1 MSWWTIKYVNTGR
14 SYNSDMIPIRLL
26 PEMQDVSIECGHKF
40 KNKDLSCTVADR
52 VRLDLYSGA
61 IWVDG
66 KLVAAV
72 PNVNRMIL
80 HKRKFE
86 PTHGAPAYHH
96 MHAGL
101 VDLDGQ
107 GYLVRI
113 TETNEVFIERCV
125 VSVKF
130 DGQVV

>member
-1 MSWWTIKYVNTGR
+1 MSWWTIKYVNTGKI
-14 SYNSDMIPIRLL
+14 YTSDMIPFRLL
-26 PEMQDVSIECGHKF
+26 PDLQDVSMDCGHRF
-40 KNKDLSCTVADR
+40 RKNDLSCTVAER
-52 VRLDLYSGA
+52 VRIDLYSGA
-61 IWVDG
+61 IWVDN

-86 PTHGAPAYHH
+86 PSHGALAYHH
-96 MHAGL
+96 IHAGL
-101 VDLDGQ
+101 VDSEGT

-113 TETNEVFIERCV
+113 SETNEIYVERCV